1 MNSDYSYDTLKIWFY
16 PYQNEHQDD
25 NSSYPLL
32 PYSRYSITAGNM
44 DSAVY
49 SAPVVN
55 NYKLNYDIIGLK
67 KIDIK
72 IEESRK

>member
-16 PYQNEHQDD
+16 PSQNEHQDE

-32 PYSRYSITAGNM
+32 PYSRYSITAVNM
-44 DSAVY
+44 DSDAY
-49 SAPVVN
+49 SPPVIK
-55 NYKLNYDIIGLK
+55 NYELNYDIIGLK